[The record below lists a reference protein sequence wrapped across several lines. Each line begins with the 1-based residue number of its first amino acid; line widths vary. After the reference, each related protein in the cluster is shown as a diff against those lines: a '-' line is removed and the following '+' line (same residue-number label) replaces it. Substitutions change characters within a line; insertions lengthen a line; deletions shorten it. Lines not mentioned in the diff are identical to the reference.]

1 MSNFDYKARASDGRA
16 LNGRIEAP
24 SRDAAAEQL
33 LSNGYTPVEIT
44 EARGTADVGEWLN
57 RKLGLGKPTL
67 SELGLFTRQLYA
79 LSKAGVPIIR
89 GMNQLA
95 SSTRNTRLR
104 EAIEEMTDD
113 LEAGRDLA
121 GAMARHTDIFMP
133 LYINLVRVGEESG
146 RLDEAFLRLWEYLE
160 REKKTG
166 NQIKA
171 AMRYPVMVLA
181 AVAIAVFV
189 LMAFVIPTFA
199 DIYSR
204 FGLNLPL
211 PTRMI
216 IALSNAVAQW
226 WWAILAVVVGALYGF
241 RRYINTD
248 NGRLW
253 WDEKRLRIPIFG
265 SIVLRATLARFSRA
279 FAMATRS
286 GVPLIQALSVVS
298 RAIGNEF
305 IGKKIVGMREGI
317 ERGESITRT
326 AAHMGVFTPLVM
338 QMLAVGEETGQT
350 DDMLEEVAAFYES
363 EVDYDVGRLAE
374 LIQPVMTIAVGII
387 VFILALGVFLPMWDL
402 TQIAGR

>member
-1 MSNFDYKARASDGRA
+1 MPAFEYKARSSDGRP
-16 LNGRIEAP
+16 LKGRIEAP
-24 SRDAAAEQL
+24 STDAAAEQL
-33 LSNGYTPVEIT
+33 LGGGYTPIEIH
-44 EARGTADVGEWLN
+44 EARRREGVGEQLK
-57 RKLGLGKPTL
+57 RRLGLGRPSL

-95 SSTRNTRLR
+95 SSTRNTMLR
-104 EAIEEMTDD
+104 EAIEAIVDD
-113 LEAGRDLA
+113 LESGRDLA

-146 RLDEAFLRLWEYLE
+146 RLEEAFLRLWEYLE

-171 AMRYPVMVLA
+171 AMRYPAFVILA
-181 AVAIAVFV
+181 VGVAIFI
-189 LMAFVIPTFA
+189 LMAFVIPEFA
-199 DIYSR
+199 KVYER
-204 FGLNLPL
+204 FRLELPL
-211 PTRMI
+211 PTRAI
-216 IALSNAVAQW
+216 IALSEFTAAY
-226 WWAILAVVVGALYGF
+226 WWAVLGAIGGGIHAF

-248 NGRLW
+248 DGRLW
-253 WDEKRLRIPIFG
+253 WDEQRLRFPVFG
-265 SIVLRATLARFSRA
+265 SIVLRATLARFARA

-286 GVPLIQALSVVS
+286 GVPLIQALGVVS
-298 RAIGNEF
+298 RAIDNEYL
-305 IGKKIVGMREGI
+305 GKKIVGMREGI
-317 ERGESITRT
+317 ERGESITRSAT
-326 AAHMGVFTPLVM
+326 AMGVFTPLVM
-338 QMLAVGEETGQT
+338 QMLAVGEETGNV

-374 LIQPVMTIAVGII
+374 LIQPVLTVAVGII

>member
-1 MSNFDYKARASDGRA
+1 MATFEYKARSSDGRP
-16 LNGRIEAP
+16 LKGQIDAP
-24 SRDAAAEQL
+24 STDAAAEQL
-33 LSNGYTPVEIT
+33 LGNGYTPVEIH
-44 EARGTADVGEWLN
+44 EARQREDLGEQLK
-57 RKLGLGKPTL
+57 RRLGLGRPSL

-95 SSTRNTRLR
+95 SSTRNTMLR
-104 EAIEEMTDD
+104 EAIEAMVED
-113 LEAGRDLA
+113 LESGRDLA

-160 REKKTG
+160 REKKTS

-171 AMRYPVMVLA
+171 AMRYPAFVILA
-181 AVAIAVFV
+181 VGVAIFI
-189 LMAFVIPTFA
+189 LMAFVIPEFA
-199 DIYSR
+199 KVFEQFR
-204 FGLNLPL
+204 LELPL
-211 PTRMI
+211 PTRAI
-216 IALSNAVAQW
+216 IALSEFTAAY
-226 WWAILAVVVGALYGF
+226 WWAVLGAIGGGIYAF
-241 RRYINTD
+241 RRYIDTD
-248 NGRLW
+248 AGRLW
-253 WDEKRLRIPIFG
+253 WDERRLRFPVFG

-298 RAIGNEF
+298 RAIGNEYL
-305 IGKKIVGMREGI
+305 GKKIVGMREGI

-326 AAHMGVFTPLVM
+326 AANMGVFTPLVM
-338 QMLAVGEETGQT
+338 QMLAVGEETGQV

-374 LIQPVMTIAVGII
+374 LIQPVLTVAVGII

>member
-1 MSNFDYKARASDGRA
+1 MATFEYKARSSDGRP
-16 LNGRIEAP
+16 LKGQIDAP
-24 SRDAAAEQL
+24 STDAAAEQL
-33 LSNGYTPVEIT
+33 LGNGYTPVEIH
-44 EARGTADVGEWLN
+44 EARQREDVGEQLK
-57 RKLGLGKPTL
+57 RRLGLGRPSL

-95 SSTRNTRLR
+95 SSTRNTMLR
-104 EAIEEMTDD
+104 EAIEAMVED
-113 LEAGRDLA
+113 LESGRDLA

-160 REKKTG
+160 REKKTS

-171 AMRYPVMVLA
+171 AMRYPAFVILA
-181 AVAIAVFV
+181 VGVAIFI
-189 LMAFVIPTFA
+189 LMAFVIPEFA
-199 DIYSR
+199 KVFEQFR
-204 FGLNLPL
+204 LELPL
-211 PTRMI
+211 PTRAI
-216 IALSNAVAQW
+216 IALSEFTAAY
-226 WWAILAVVVGALYGF
+226 WWAVLGAIGGGIYAF
-241 RRYINTD
+241 RRYIDTD
-248 NGRLW
+248 AGRLW
-253 WDEKRLRIPIFG
+253 WDERRLRFPVFG

-298 RAIGNEF
+298 RAIGNEYL
-305 IGKKIVGMREGI
+305 GKKIVGMREGI

-326 AAHMGVFTPLVM
+326 AANMGVFTPLVM
-338 QMLAVGEETGQT
+338 QMLAVGEETGQV

-374 LIQPVMTIAVGII
+374 LIQPVLTVAVGII

>member
-1 MSNFDYKARASDGRA
+1 MSNFEYKARGTDGRA

-33 LSNGYTPVEIT
+33 LSNGYIPVEIT
-44 EARGTADVGEWLN
+44 EARGSTDVGEWLN
-57 RKLGLGKPTL
+57 RKLGLGKPTI

-104 EAIEEMTDD
+104 EAIEEMVDD

-160 REKKTG
+160 REKKTA

-171 AMRYPVMVLA
+171 AMRYPIFVLV
-181 AVAIAVFV
+181 AVGIAIFI
-189 LMAFVIPTFA
+189 LMAFVIPEFA
-199 DIYSR
+199 KVFER
-204 FGLNLPL
+204 FRLELPL
-211 PTRMI
+211 PTRAI
-216 IALSNAVAQW
+216 IALSEFTAAYWWLILGAIGGAV
-226 WWAILAVVVGALYGF
+226 YGF

-248 NGRLW
+248 KGRLW
-253 WDEKRLRIPIFG
+253 WDEKRLRIPVFG
-265 SIVLRATLARFSRA
+265 SIVLRATLARFARA
-279 FAMATRS
+279 FSMATRS

-298 RAIGNEF
+298 RAIGNEY

-317 ERGESITRT
+317 ERGDSITRT
-326 AAHMGVFTPLVM
+326 AGNMGVFTPLVM

-374 LIQPVMTIAVGII
+374 LIQPVMTVAVGII

>member
-1 MSNFDYKARASDGRA
+1 MSSFEYKARGTDGRA

-33 LSNGYTPVEIT
+33 LSNGYIPVEIT
-44 EARGTADVGEWLN
+44 EARGSADVGEWLN
-57 RKLGLGKPTL
+57 RKLGLGKPTI

-104 EAIEEMTDD
+104 EAIEEMVDD

-160 REKKTG
+160 REKKTT

-171 AMRYPVMVLA
+171 AMRYPLFVLV
-181 AVAIAVFV
+181 AVGIAIFI
-189 LMAFVIPTFA
+189 LMAFVIPEFA
-199 DIYSR
+199 KVFER
-204 FGLNLPL
+204 FRLELPL
-211 PTRMI
+211 PTRAI
-216 IALSNAVAQW
+216 IALSEFTAAYWWLILGAIGGAV
-226 WWAILAVVVGALYGF
+226 YGF

-248 NGRLW
+248 KGRLW
-253 WDEKRLRIPIFG
+253 WDEMRLRIPVFG
-265 SIVLRATLARFSRA
+265 SIILRATLARFARA
-279 FAMATRS
+279 FSMATRS

-298 RAIGNEF
+298 RAIGNEY

-317 ERGESITRT
+317 ERGDSITRT
-326 AAHMGVFTPLVM
+326 AGQMGIFTPLVM

-374 LIQPVMTIAVGII
+374 LIQPVMTVAVGII

>member
-1 MSNFDYKARASDGRA
+1 MATFEYKARSSDGRP
-16 LNGRIEAP
+16 LKGQIDAP
-24 SRDAAAEQL
+24 STDAAAEQL
-33 LSNGYTPVEIT
+33 LGNGYTPVEIR
-44 EARGTADVGEWLN
+44 EARQREDLGEQLK
-57 RKLGLGKPTL
+57 RRLGLGRPSL

-95 SSTRNTRLR
+95 SSTRNTMLR
-104 EAIEEMTDD
+104 EAIEAMVED
-113 LEAGRDLA
+113 LESGRDLA

-171 AMRYPVMVLA
+171 AMRYPAFVILA
-181 AVAIAVFV
+181 VGIAIFI
-189 LMAFVIPTFA
+189 LMAFVIPEFA
-199 DIYSR
+199 KVFER
-204 FGLNLPL
+204 FRLELPL
-211 PTRMI
+211 PTRAI
-216 IALSNAVAQW
+216 IALSEFTAAY
-226 WWAILAVVVGALYGF
+226 WWAVLGAIGGGIYAF

-248 NGRLW
+248 AGRLW
-253 WDEKRLRIPIFG
+253 WDEQRLRFPVFG

-298 RAIGNEF
+298 RAIGNEYL
-305 IGKKIVGMREGI
+305 GKKIVGMREGI

-326 AAHMGVFTPLVM
+326 AANMGVFTPLVM
-338 QMLAVGEETGQT
+338 QMLAVGEETGQV

-374 LIQPVMTIAVGII
+374 LIQPVLTVAVGII